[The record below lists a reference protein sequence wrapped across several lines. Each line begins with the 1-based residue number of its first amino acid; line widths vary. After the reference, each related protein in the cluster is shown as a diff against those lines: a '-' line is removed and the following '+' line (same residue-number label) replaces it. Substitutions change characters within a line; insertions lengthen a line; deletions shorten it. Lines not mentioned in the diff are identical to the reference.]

1 MRELAADL
9 DRQAEFVCECAS
21 VECSQHLQVP
31 MDDYER
37 TRAHGR
43 RFILAR
49 GHERSEFERVVA
61 EADGWVVV
69 EKVGDAGV
77 VASHHDPRRA

>member
-9 DRQAEFVCECAS
+9 ERQAEFVCECGS

-31 MDDYER
+31 VDEYER
-37 TRAHGR
+37 ARAHGR
-43 RFILAR
+43 RFILAH
-49 GHERSEFERVVA
+49 GHERPEFERVVA

-69 EKVGDAGV
+69 EKIGDAGA
-77 VASHHDPRRA
+77 VASAHNPRRA